1 MLFRSKRFVIDG
13 YNQLLAAH
21 EKKDFLK
28 MTEAAR
34 NILSLVDDYR
44 DTKSYERVAKQG
56 LEQIEE
62 EKRKRES
69 EEKQRR
75 IREEVAKLEDKG
87 QAVFERALK
96 ESSARSELDAVIQEI
111 YAKDPNNRKAAEW
124 KQRVKDSIEDEKRQA
139 EEAAKKEELRRKAE
153 DAYAKV
159 EAIFKQEKFLE
170 ALKEAEHLVDGSWN
184 EKEYLD
190 KVEKLK
196 TDIRT
201 GLKNVLDPLLT
212 EAKNQRQEGGD
223 LVKARDKYREVL
235 AIDRKSTRLNS
246 SH

>member
-1 MLFRSKRFVIDG
+1 M
-13 YNQLLAAH
+13 
-21 EKKDFLK
+21 
-28 MTEAAR
+28 
-34 NILSLVDDYR
+34 
-44 DTKSYERVAKQG
+44 
-56 LEQIEE
+56 
-62 EKRKRES
+62 
-69 EEKQRR
+69 
-75 IREEVAKLEDKG
+75 
-87 QAVFERALK
+87 
-96 ESSARSELDAVIQEI
+96 
-111 YAKDPNNRKAAEW
+111 
-124 KQRVKDSIEDEKRQA
+124 KDSIEDEKRQA

-235 AIDRKSTRLNS
+235 AIDKDNAEALRGISEIRDVLLLRAKRYYAEAILAESISELQEAKEKYEKCLHTAPDDPNFPPNMDYRSRCRRKLVRYQAFTPEQQGKN
-246 SH
+246 